1 MRMLTLDQVN
11 KMICTNL
18 PKRINHLITWQISLI
33 IIAQNMKFLT
43 KKVQNQKSNLQELQ
57 FQAAKNKGE

>member
-1 MRMLTLDQVN
+1 MHLT
-11 KMICTNL
+11 KC
-18 PKRINHLITWQISLI
+18 INHLISWQISLT